1 MSIVLTYLLKRVNN
15 PVVLNR
21 NIKLERFIRVQFL
34 KYEKHSGPCNE

>member
-1 MSIVLTYLLKRVNN
+1 MSTVLTYLLRCANK
-15 PVVLNR
+15 PIVLNI